1 MGQTQVSQCN
11 RGRLHQP
18 ADRRRSLP
26 RFRMVGAELAAIHCN
41 PACPNICKNCFCVR
55 MSSGLCH
62 QFTVAVIY
70 EAFRNTLNLK
80 EVIDLFC
87 RDQAARD
94 RIRNLSLKS
103 ILPLIIESG
112 CIRTCRSCKRFTH
125 VPLNNTARF
134 GACTT
139 DVLYYRR
146 YARPQCAR
154 AMHICH
160 FGPLPEIR

>member
-1 MGQTQVSQCN
+1 MQSWST
-11 RGRLHQP
+11 P
-18 ADRRRSLP
+18 
-26 RFRMVGAELAAIHCN
+26 
-41 PACPNICKNCFCVR
+41 PACCPPKILAEIPDGGR
-55 MSSGLCH
+55 RTRSHSLQSSLSQHLQKLFLRTHVDGLCH